1 MTAHVH
7 VPIEADEVQCDAACY
22 NTNIFAPGGYKVRC
36 EACRG
41 RRGRYKD
48 DRWIDCRS
56 CGGTGSI
63 RCPRCFGSG
72 KIGLGQKDP
81 AMA

>member
-56 CGGTGSI
+56 CGAQAAFVALGVSEAG
-63 RCPRCFGSG
+63 RSG
-72 KIGLGQKDP
+72 
-81 AMA
+81 